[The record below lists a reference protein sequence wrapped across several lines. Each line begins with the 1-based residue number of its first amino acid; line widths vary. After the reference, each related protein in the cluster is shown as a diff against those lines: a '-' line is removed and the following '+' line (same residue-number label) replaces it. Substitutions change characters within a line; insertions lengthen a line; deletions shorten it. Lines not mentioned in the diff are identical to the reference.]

1 MSEVPVEVL
10 VHRLLAEQGVE
21 ESETALL
28 ALESESVVEELVGMR
43 TGSVEVGSSQYKY
56 L

>member
-28 ALESESVVEELVGMR
+28 ALESESVVEELVGMW
-43 TGSVEVGSSQYKY
+43 TGSEEVGSSQYKY